1 MALRLQGRYTVT
13 IVTLIVAVVVVL
25 TAVLMTR
32 FRADHQDLAR
42 TSAYLMS
49 QELESQVI
57 RRGESAV
64 RFLADSLTNPMYQ
77 YDMEEIGNLLEAA
90 RREPDVLFTHVYD
103 AQGRLLHDGT
113 GTISTFGDTINA
125 PAMDLPVGTE
135 PLLRHRMSRDVL
147 TVASPVWIGDTPL
160 GGVRIGLSISA
171 IRDDIA
177 RTSAAFTQMESNRIR
192 RSMIAVLVTTTL
204 LTLIGILLAMAV
216 SRRMIFPIKELASY
230 AKAVGR
236 GHYDAPLISQKPDE
250 LGELALAFQQM
261 SQDLDRTTVSK
272 RHVDNIIDNMHDTLT
287 VLDETGRIR
296 TVNQAMCQLTGC
308 REDELVGRPMQALF
322 TPSEWPAV
330 RGFLNQVGQ
339 PDAATHLETTYVT
352 RGGEV
357 AVSLSASHL
366 TGADGRREGLICMAQ
381 DITLIK
387 QAEAERLRLETEM
400 AHAQRLESLGVLAGG
415 IAHDFNNILTAIMG
429 NAALA
434 RTAVDR
440 GQGMGPQLARIEEG
454 SRRAADLC
462 KQMLAYAGK
471 GQIAVEP
478 IDLNALIDEIT
489 QLVAVSIPKHVEI
502 HYQRDDALPAIGA
515 DQAQLQQVIMNLVI
529 NASEAIDKSTG
540 RIDVVTR
547 TVRVDKDYLVRHGVD
562 QDLPDGRYVML
573 AVRDNGCGMDEET
586 LSRIFDPFYTTKFA
600 GRGLGMSAVVGIVR
614 GHNGAMTVRSRPGM
628 GTTFRLLFPAVNSA
642 PVQIASKPEP
652 VSQVTGHGTV
662 LVVDDEAPLREL
674 AVAILEPMGFQVL
687 TADDGQHGVEMYRDH
702 RDKVVAVLLDMT
714 MPRMNGAD
722 AFKALRKIDPEVR
735 VILCSGYNEQD
746 MDPELVGQGLAGFV
760 QKPFSPGQLRGAVQ
774 AAIVG

>member
-25 TAVLMTR
+25 TVVLMTR
-32 FRADHQDLAR
+32 FRTDQQDLAR

-77 YDMEEIGNLLEAA
+77 YDMEEVGNLLEAVA
-90 RREPDVLFTHVYD
+90 REPDVLFTHVYD
-103 AQGRLLHDGT
+103 VDGRLMHDGS
-113 GTISTFGDTINA
+113 GTVTDFGDVINA
-125 PAMDLPVGTE
+125 PVTDLPVGTE
-135 PLLRHRMSRDVL
+135 PLLHHRMSRDVL
-147 TVASPVWIGDTPL
+147 TVASPIWIGDTPL

-177 RTSAAFTQMESNRIR
+177 RIRAAFTKMESKRVR
-192 RSMIAVLVTTTL
+192 RSMIAVAITTTL

-216 SRRMIFPIKELASY
+216 SRRMIMPIKELASY

-236 GHYDAPLISQKPDE
+236 GNYDAPLLSQKPDE
-250 LGELALAFQQM
+250 LGELAQAFRQM
-261 SQDLDRTTVSK
+261 SHDLDRTTVSK

-287 VLDETGRIR
+287 VLDEDGNIR
-296 TVNQAMCQLTGC
+296 TVNRAMCQLTGY
-308 REDELVGRPMQALF
+308 RKDELLGHPMRILFAPEQWVDVRSFLERVG
-322 TPSEWPAV
+322 E
-330 RGFLNQVGQ
+330 
-339 PDAATHLETTYVT
+339 PDAPTHLETTYAT
-352 RGGEV
+352 KTGEV
-357 AVSLSASHL
+357 AISLSASHL
-366 TGADGRREGLICMAQ
+366 IGANGRREGLICMAQ
-381 DITLIK
+381 DITLVK

-434 RTAVDR
+434 RSAADS
-440 GQGMGPQLARIEEG
+440 GQDMVPQLTRIEES

-471 GQIAVEP
+471 GQIVVQP
-478 IDLNALIDEIT
+478 INLNELIGEIT
-489 QLVAVSIPKHVEI
+489 QLVTVSIPKHVEI
-502 HYQRDDALPAIGA
+502 HYRLEPSLPAIGA

-529 NASEAIDKSTG
+529 NASEAIEQRVG
-540 RIDVVTR
+540 RIDVTTR
-547 TVRVDKDYLVRHGVD
+547 SVKVDADYLSELGMD
-562 QDLPDGRYVML
+562 QDLPEGRYVML
-573 AVRDNGCGMDEET
+573 EVRDNGCGMTEET

-614 GHNGAMTVRSRPGM
+614 GHNGAMAVASRPGK
-628 GTTFRLLFPAVNSA
+628 GTTFRLLFPTVDSE
-642 PVQIASKPEP
+642 PVQITGKPEP
-652 VSQVTGHGTV
+652 QSHFTGHGVV

-674 AVAILEPMGFQVL
+674 AVAILEPMGFEVL
-687 TADDGQHGVEMYRDH
+687 TANDGQHGVEVYRDH
-702 RDKVVAVLLDMT
+702 RDEVVAVLLDMT

-722 AFKALRKIDPEVR
+722 AFKALRRINPEVR

-746 MDPELVGQGLAGFV
+746 MDPELVSQGLAGFV
-760 QKPFSPGQLRGAVQ
+760 QKPFSPGRLRGAVKE
-774 AAIVG
+774 AIVD